1 MKNKLLYLFFF
12 ALLVSLS
19 LVSAVDVRINVS
31 TYDNHKVYV
40 TVLKT
45 GSSYFFIDSFS
56 GKTDAFG
63 KYSVIKTIETTET
76 KLKYIIVVKN
86 ELGEAKFTE
95 KIDSQDIA
103 EGVDLY
109 LGVEKPKVEEKVVE
123 PVVNLTNV
131 SVVNTTVSDV
141 SSNNSVSGFS
151 ISAVS
156 DSFKKLP
163 SWVYYSLLG
172 LLVVGLLGFYI
183 SKNGFPMPSFK
194 HTSSVSS
201 SSISP
206 ISTQVSISSDNVSSL
221 TKQIDEAEQKI
232 KDARSQI
239 NKMKNQDKIKQM
251 EERLRKEREEL
262 DKLKNGED

>member
-1 MKNKLLYLFFF
+1 MRNKVLYLFFF

-19 LVSAVDVRINVS
+19 FVSAVDVRINVS

-76 KLKYIIVVKN
+76 KLKYIIVVKD

-95 KIDSQDIA
+95 KIDSQDTT
-103 EGVDLY
+103 EGINLY
-109 LGVEKPKVEEKVVE
+109 LGVEKPVVEKPVE
-123 PVVNLTNV
+123 PVVNVTNV
-131 SVVNTTVSDV
+131 SVVNTNVSDV

-151 ISAVS
+151 ISSVS

-163 SWVYYSLLG
+163 KWVYYSLLG

-183 SKNGFPMPSFK
+183 SRNGMPMPSFK
-194 HTSSVSS
+194 HTSSTSS

-251 EERLRKEREEL
+251 EERLKKEREEL

>member
-1 MKNKLLYLFFF
+1 MKNKVLFLFFF

-19 LVSAVDVRINVS
+19 FVSAASVQINIS
-31 TYDNHKVYV
+31 SYDSHKVYI
-40 TVLKT
+40 TILKP
-45 GSSYFFIDSFS
+45 GASYFFIDSFS

-63 KYSVIKTIETTET
+63 KYTKTFETTEA

-86 ELGEAKFTE
+86 EAGEAKFTE
-95 KIDSQDIA
+95 KIDSQDTT
-103 EGVDLY
+103 EGIDLY
-109 LGVEKPKVEEKVVE
+109 LGVEKPVVEEKVVE
-123 PVVNLTNV
+123 PVVNVTNV